1 MSRKLKHSN
10 RGNHNWL
17 IYRINDRSLI
27 AHQHFLKGRLFD
39 LGAGESPYRDFFL
52 EHANQYVAVDWAGT
66 FHNSKADI
74 IADLNMPLPIDS
86 EAADSVVSLSVMEH
100 LCEPQ
105 MMLNETY
112 RILKP
117 LGYLLLQVPWQWR
130 IHEEPYD
137 FFRYTPFGLK
147 YMLAKAGF
155 EEIVI
160 KPQSGFFTMWF
171 IKLNYFSLRLIRG
184 PRLVRTLIKALLTPI
199 WMIDQTVAPFLD
211 KLDRNW
217 AAEST
222 GFIVT
227 ARKPPK
233 NA

>member
-1 MSRKLKHSN
+1 VSRKLKHSN
-10 RGNHNWL
+10 RGQHNWL

-27 AHQHFLKGRLFD
+27 SHQHFLKGRLFD
-39 LGAGESPYRDFFL
+39 LGSGDSPYRDFFL
-52 EHANQYVAVDWAGT
+52 EQANQYVAVDWAGT
-66 FHNSKADI
+66 YHNAKADI
-74 IADLNMPLPIDS
+74 IADLNMSLPIDS
-86 EAADSVVSLSVMEH
+86 ETADTVVSLSVMEH

-137 FFRYTPFGLK
+137 FFRYTPFALK

-184 PRLVRTLIKALLTPI
+184 PRLVRTLIKAILTPI
-199 WMIDQTVAPFLD
+199 WFINQTAAPWLD
-211 KLDRNW
+211 RFDRNW
-217 AAEST
+217 SAEST

-227 ARKPPK
+227 ARKPGDHG
-233 NA
+233 